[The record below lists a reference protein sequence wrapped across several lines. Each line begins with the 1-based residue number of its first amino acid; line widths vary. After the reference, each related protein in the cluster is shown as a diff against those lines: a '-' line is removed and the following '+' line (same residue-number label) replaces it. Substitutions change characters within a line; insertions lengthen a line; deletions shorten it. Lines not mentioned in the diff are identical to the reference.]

1 MLVDILLERR
11 TMAYLESVGGKYSTH
26 LMQQILYGIVFA
38 IALGTLGFFTMGG
51 LTIATMLLAIGGI
64 FIGFKMSYILL
75 IQEIGKRKQIRIEQ
89 FPVFLNYFSAL
100 VVVNNLNVVN
110 TIGATINYLNEPMK
124 TEVTKLHKKLML
136 GEGRDAFLEFSRFIG
151 TADALMVIG
160 VLSDFNEYGV
170 DTMKLKELESTVNKL
185 NDAIIDE
192 KIIRQAT
199 KIESFANYSLF
210 GVIGFVFMFVGILFV
225 QIFSELN
232 F

>member
-1 MLVDILLERR
+1 MLIDILLERH
-11 TMAYLESVGGKYSTH
+11 TMKYLESVGGKYSTH
-26 LMQQILYGIVFA
+26 LTQQIIYGVLFA
-38 IALGTLGFFTMGG
+38 IALGLLGFFTMGG
-51 LTIATMLLAIGGI
+51 LTLATLLLAIGGV
-64 FIGFKMSYILL
+64 FIGFKMSYIIL
-75 IQEIGKRKQIRIEQ
+75 IQEIKKRKQIRVEQ

-124 TEVTKLHKKLML
+124 SEVTKLHKSLMS
-136 GEGRDAFLEFSRFIG
+136 GDGRDAFLDFARFIG

-160 VLSDFNEYGV
+160 VLSDFNDYGV
-170 DTMKLKELESTVNKL
+170 DTLKLRELEATVNKL

-199 KIESFANYSLF
+199 SIESYANYSLL
-210 GVIGFVFMFVGILFV
+210 GVIFFVFVFVGILFV